1 MRRRRVADVGDRRP
15 ARFGWGRHAPAHQHH
30 LFGVAGIA
38 DHRCRIVRKHTGH
51 RRQIA
56 NIAVHVPEQAG
67 DRRLVGCDRIEIT
80 DVDGPPLVRIVADF
94 WPDRLLSDVRP
105 VCADKVRWPRW
116 CSLRTLQAHGRH
128 SWCQCN
134 LRKLARIDRSVLLS
148 TASCKF
154 VGNPPSNLAR
164 RPISDQAGMAATG
177 WLYTPPDIINCQA
190 MRANLLAKA
199 TATSFGGFRSSS
211 EASHGVGL

>member
-1 MRRRRVADVGDRRP
+1 MFVTGYSL
-15 ARFGWGRHAPAHQHH
+15 ARGGGGIPQRIITISRNVSSCAH
-30 LFGVAGIA
+30 
-38 DHRCRIVRKHTGH
+38 HRCRIVRKHAGH

-56 NIAVHVPEQAG
+56 DIQADHPEQ
-67 DRRLVGCDRIEIT
+67 RRDSGLVRGDRIEIA
-80 DVDGPPLVRIVADF
+80 DVDGPPLVRIVADL

-105 VCADKVRWPRW
+105 VCADEARWPRW

-134 LRKLARIDRSVLLS
+134 LRKFARIDRSVLPS

-164 RPISDQAGMAATG
+164 GPISNQVGMAATG
-177 WLYTPPDIINCQA
+177 WLYTPPDIIKRQA
-190 MRANLLAKA
+190 TRANLLAKA
-199 TATSFGGFRSSS
+199 TATNFGGFRSSS

>member
-1 MRRRRVADVGDRRP
+1 LYDGTLCFGTIAAD
-15 ARFGWGRHAPAHQHH
+15 
-30 LFGVAGIA
+30 LI
-38 DHRCRIVRKHTGH
+38 
-51 RRQIA
+51 
-56 NIAVHVPEQAG
+56 
-67 DRRLVGCDRIEIT
+67 DRIEIA

-105 VCADKVRWPRW
+105 VCADKARWPRW

-134 LRKLARIDRSVLLS
+134 LRKLARIDRSVLPS

-164 RPISDQAGMAATG
+164 GPISDQVGMAATG
-177 WLYTPPDIINCQA
+177 CLYTPPDIIKRQA
-190 MRANLLAKA
+190 MRANLFAKA
-199 TATSFGGFRSSS
+199 TATNFGGFRPSS

>member
-1 MRRRRVADVGDRRP
+1 M
-15 ARFGWGRHAPAHQHH
+15 
-30 LFGVAGIA
+30 
-38 DHRCRIVRKHTGH
+38 
-51 RRQIA
+51 
-56 NIAVHVPEQAG
+56 
-67 DRRLVGCDRIEIT
+67 
-80 DVDGPPLVRIVADF
+80 DGPPLVRIVADF

-105 VCADKVRWPRW
+105 VCADKARWPRW

-134 LRKLARIDRSVLLS
+134 LRKLARIDRSVLPS
-148 TASCKF
+148 TASRKF

-164 RPISDQAGMAATG
+164 GPISDQVGMVATG
-177 WLYTPPDIINCQA
+177 WLYTPPDIIKRQA

-199 TATSFGGFRSSS
+199 TATNLGGFRSSS

>member
-1 MRRRRVADVGDRRP
+1 MHMRA
-15 ARFGWGRHAPAHQHH
+15 
-30 LFGVAGIA
+30 
-38 DHRCRIVRKHTGH
+38 CRIPGWT
-51 RRQIA
+51 RRATCAPELFPYRSSDNIEQPA
-56 NIAVHVPEQAG
+56 NRV
-67 DRRLVGCDRIEIT
+67 LVLRYRIEIG

-105 VCADKVRWPRW
+105 VCADKARWPRW

-134 LRKLARIDRSVLLS
+134 LRKLARIDRSVLPS

-154 VGNPPSNLAR
+154 VGNPPSKLAR
-164 RPISDQAGMAATG
+164 GPISDQVGMVATG
-177 WLYTPPDIINCQA
+177 WLYTPPDIIKRQA

-199 TATSFGGFRSSS
+199 TATNFGGFRSSS

>member
-1 MRRRRVADVGDRRP
+1 MPTIRDLYRVRQGLCRGFAISSTTVASDDRDRGMSSKPGLGSCGFTIRQQCNDP
-15 ARFGWGRHAPAHQHH
+15 APF
-30 LFGVAGIA
+30 
-38 DHRCRIVRKHTGH
+38 
-51 RRQIA
+51 QIA
-56 NIAVHVPEQAG
+56 
-67 DRRLVGCDRIEIT
+67 

-105 VCADKVRWPRW
+105 VCADKARWPRW
-116 CSLRTLQAHGRH
+116 CSLRTFQAHGRH

-134 LRKLARIDRSVLLS
+134 LRKLARIDRSVLPS

-164 RPISDQAGMAATG
+164 GPISDQVGMAATG
-177 WLYTPPDIINCQA
+177 WLYTPPDIIKRQA

>member
-1 MRRRRVADVGDRRP
+1 MRLRTATTHIALDAVSLI
-15 ARFGWGRHAPAHQHH
+15 GW
-30 LFGVAGIA
+30 
-38 DHRCRIVRKHTGH
+38 
-51 RRQIA
+51 
-56 NIAVHVPEQAG
+56 
-67 DRRLVGCDRIEIT
+67 RLQFT

-134 LRKLARIDRSVLLS
+134 LRKLARIDRSVLPS

-154 VGNPPSNLAR
+154 LGNPPSNLAR
-164 RPISDQAGMAATG
+164 GPISDQVGMAATG
-177 WLYTPPDIINCQA
+177 WLYTPPDIIKRQA
-190 MRANLLAKA
+190 MRANLLANA
-199 TATSFGGFRSSS
+199 TATNFGGFRSSS

>member
-1 MRRRRVADVGDRRP
+1 MSEWPSSRRYD
-15 ARFGWGRHAPAHQHH
+15 GRLA
-30 LFGVAGIA
+30 L
-38 DHRCRIVRKHTGH
+38 
-51 RRQIA
+51 QIA
-56 NIAVHVPEQAG
+56 
-67 DRRLVGCDRIEIT
+67 

-105 VCADKVRWPRW
+105 VCADKARWPRW

-134 LRKLARIDRSVLLS
+134 LRKLARIDRSVLPS

-164 RPISDQAGMAATG
+164 GPISDQVGMAATG
-177 WLYTPPDIINCQA
+177 WLYTPPDIIKRQA
-190 MRANLLAKA
+190 TRANLWPRPRRPTLAAFAPAAKRA
-199 TATSFGGFRSSS
+199 MVWAYDGPFEHASAVRSHRRSTSI
-211 EASHGVGL
+211 AVQNLQPL